1 MAREVEAPAHTI
13 YAWKLKYGDM
23 DVSEAQEA
31 IQTSLIQVAASA
43 LKTGT

>member
-1 MAREVEAPAHTI
+1 VAREVEAPAHTI
-13 YAWKLKYGDM
+13 YAWKLKYGGM

-31 IQTSLIQVAASA
+31 IQTNLTQVAAGA